1 MMPCSHLESVMRAI
15 AVVFG
20 AALVLGLSSGARADD
35 LLKECMVT
43 SSQKMCECIIAR
55 IPADQRENAI
65 LGLRKSNASVSV
77 SGNLLNPSNLSPQE
91 MQGLNAVVAAQA
103 YCM

>member
-1 MMPCSHLESVMRAI
+1 MRAI
-15 AVVFG
+15 AMGLG
-20 AALVLGLSSGARADD
+20 AVLFLGLSSGARADD
-35 LLKECMVT
+35 LMKECLVT
-43 SSQKMCECIIAR
+43 SSQKMCDCIIAR
-55 IPADQRENAI
+55 IPANQRENAV

-77 SGNLLNPSNLSPQE
+77 SGNLLNPSNLSQQE